1 MEETQA
7 CRIFLSRHVAVDTS
21 SNVQCMLLFTEWVR
35 FSMKAKR
42 KRDFPKDVGIK
53 EFTELIH
60 EIYHPAL
67 TYDTF
72 RGPLF
77 VGIRFVK

>member
-1 MEETQA
+1 M
-7 CRIFLSRHVAVDTS
+7 FLARHVAVDTS
-21 SNVQCMLLFTEWVR
+21 SDIQCMLLFTEWVR

-42 KRDFPKDVGIK
+42 KRDFPHDVRIK
-53 EFTELIH
+53 EFAEIIH
-60 EIYHPAL
+60 EEYHPAL
-67 TYDTF
+67 AYDTF